1 MRISKNEKALNYF
14 WTKPIER
21 GKILTRL
28 RNRLA
33 SLCEGSVFRAK
44 PALRTGLEQ
53 GHVISNSSHSRIKWA
68 RFN

>member
-1 MRISKNEKALNYF
+1 MRISKNEKALNHF

-33 SLCEGSVFRAK
+33 SLCEGSVFRANQHWEQAGLK
-44 PALRTGLEQ
+44 RNAPA
-53 GHVISNSSHSRIKWA
+53 SN
-68 RFN
+68 FT